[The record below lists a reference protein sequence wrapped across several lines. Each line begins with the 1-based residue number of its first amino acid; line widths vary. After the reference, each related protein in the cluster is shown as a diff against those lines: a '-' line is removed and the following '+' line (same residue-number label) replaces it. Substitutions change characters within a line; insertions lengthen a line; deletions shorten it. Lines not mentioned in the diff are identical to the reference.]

1 MLRLFVRLFSHP
13 PFSSIFQHHSLLD
26 NNLASQLVEKIEIK
40 KKISLEHWH
49 PHKAISTTRA
59 FNHCLPSCSCRA
71 LFNPRSTLVQ
81 SKVIPPPAQR
91 HLGCTISF
99 LSSIIPLF
107 LNSLFPSTRKQSL
120 ISTIFKNEQKTE
132 LYFSWYHV
140 PAMSHF
146 STLLLTVPPE
156 GIACRLHCHV
166 FTSHPTRA
174 PSPSTTLRLTNAADP
189 DNSRGRPLPCS
200 ASFPKLSSPAFLAT
214 SCFPSFFNESSFPSP
229 SASYFSLS
237 QNLRPN
243 SIQTPSLHFSSQ

>member
-1 MLRLFVRLFSHP
+1 MGGSKGCTFTFKCFVCRLFFHS

-26 NNLASQLVEKIEIK
+26 NNLASQLVEKIKIKK

-81 SKVIPPPAQR
+81 SKVIPAPAQR
-91 HLGCTISF
+91 HLGCFLSSF

-120 ISTIFKNEQKTE
+120 ISTIFKNKGKTE
-132 LYFSWYHV
+132 LYFSWYHI

-166 FTSHPTRA
+166 FTSHPHG
-174 PSPSTTLRLTNAADP
+174 PPV
-189 DNSRGRPLPCS
+189 
-200 ASFPKLSSPAFLAT
+200 LA
-214 SCFPSFFNESSFPSP
+214 
-229 SASYFSLS
+229 
-237 QNLRPN
+237 R
-243 SIQTPSLHFSSQ
+243 H